1 MLNVEIVADLQD
13 VSPTLAAEIVRQWVD
28 EDREGNIIAGALFVL
43 ASDAVAPDS
52 LPSGWQVLVAP
63 VPAGLWDLTLSRAG
77 GESRAVLALLGPV
90 QPCLDALGVV
100 LDLLETDDMFGAA
113 APRVQCGRRCC
124 LQTLSNTDGAPSEWM
139 PHAAIA
145 DLPNHTFPG
154 DMLAPG
160 LVLKPVLL
168 TEFGDCSPPFDSLA
182 GTLCHRLMSGR
193 RSGFRTVVANR
204 AAVVVAGS
212 DCTRQPAPVAAMPS
226 TDAARLSRFENDR
239 ARSWTEFRG
248 ESSALFERLTCRHL
262 RARRG
267 ARPSLLLDMR
277 NLGAGFN
284 GTAFAALGAATGV
297 HRAGI
302 AWDVAILANE
312 RGAEFHDLE
321 RQFPGWPVY
330 TSEPPSGFNVALRL
344 SQPWHI
350 DEMID
355 LHHTAR
361 LNAYLM
367 LDTIA
372 WDTVYVAPPHLDGTW
387 QFLAAT
393 ADSLLFISDFSRRRF
408 RARFP
413 NGRTAAD
420 TVCHLSFSPEDY
432 TRPELLDCAESD
444 YLLVMGNHLEHKD
457 VSATAELLGSAFP
470 LMRIETLGPTP
481 WRSSTMVSHHSGRLP
496 DVEVQRLYAAAR
508 IALFPSFYEGFG
520 IPVVTALAYGRT
532 LLARESGWL
541 DEVAERCS
549 PRGKLVT
556 YRRRDDLV
564 RQVERLLNGEPVGSR
579 PLGTAVT
586 SGRPRSWQDV
596 GLQVEHSLRT
606 LMTAASP
613 AAWRARE
620 HLVSQAVACRR

>member
-1 MLNVEIVADLQD
+1 
-13 VSPTLAAEIVRQWVD
+13 
-28 EDREGNIIAGALFVL
+28 
-43 ASDAVAPDS
+43 
-52 LPSGWQVLVAP
+52 
-63 VPAGLWDLTLSRAG
+63 
-77 GESRAVLALLGPV
+77 
-90 QPCLDALGVV
+90 
-100 LDLLETDDMFGAA
+100 
-113 APRVQCGRRCC
+113 
-124 LQTLSNTDGAPSEWM
+124 
-139 PHAAIA
+139 
-145 DLPNHTFPG
+145 
-154 DMLAPG
+154 MLAPG
-160 LVLKPVLL
+160 MVLKPVLL
-168 TEFGDCSPPFDSLA
+168 TEFGGSSPPFDSLA
-182 GTLCHRLMSGR
+182 GTLLHRLMTGR
-193 RSGFRTVVANR
+193 RSGFRTVVSNR
-204 AAVVVAGS
+204 AAVVMAGS
-212 DCTRQPAPVAAMPS
+212 DCALQPALVSDMPS
-226 TDAARLSRFENDR
+226 TDAASLNRFENDR

-248 ESSALFERLTCRHL
+248 ESSALFELLTCRHL
-262 RARRG
+262 RAQRG

-277 NLGAGFN
+277 NLGSGFN
-284 GTAFAALGAATGV
+284 GTSFAALGAATGL

-330 TSEPPSGFNVALRL
+330 TSEPPPGFNVALRL

-355 LHHTAR
+355 LHRAAR

-372 WDTVYVAPPHLDGTW
+372 WDAVYVAPPYLDGTW

-413 NGRTAAD
+413 HDQPMAD
-420 TVCHLSFSPEDY
+420 TVCHLSFAPGDY
-432 TRPELLDCAESD
+432 TRPELLDCADAD

-470 LMRIETLGPTP
+470 LLRIETFGPAP
-481 WRSSTMVSHHSGRLP
+481 WRSPTMVSHHSGRLP
-496 DVEVQRLYAAAR
+496 DIDVQRLYAAAR
-508 IALFPSFYEGFG
+508 LALFPSFYEGFG

-549 PRGKLVT
+549 PRGRLIT

-564 RQVERLLNGEPVGSR
+564 RQVERLLNGESVASR

-596 GLQVEHSLRT
+596 GLQIEHSLRT

-613 AAWRARE
+613 ATWRARE
-620 HLVSQAVACRR
+620 HLVSQAVACRRS